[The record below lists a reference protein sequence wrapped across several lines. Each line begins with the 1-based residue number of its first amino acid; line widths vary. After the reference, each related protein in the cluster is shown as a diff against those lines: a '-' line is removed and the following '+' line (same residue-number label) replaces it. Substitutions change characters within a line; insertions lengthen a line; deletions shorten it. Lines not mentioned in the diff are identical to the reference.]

1 MDEKMQQD
9 FAEYLTNSF
18 IKFMDLNKTV
28 AGLESYY
35 LRNKPQLNVIKNTDE
50 NLYKKIIVEF
60 KNKKAKI
67 LEKQK

>member
-1 MDEKMQQD
+1 MDEKMKQD
-9 FAEYLTNSF
+9 FAEYLTKCF
-18 IKFMDLNKTV
+18 ITFMDLNKTV